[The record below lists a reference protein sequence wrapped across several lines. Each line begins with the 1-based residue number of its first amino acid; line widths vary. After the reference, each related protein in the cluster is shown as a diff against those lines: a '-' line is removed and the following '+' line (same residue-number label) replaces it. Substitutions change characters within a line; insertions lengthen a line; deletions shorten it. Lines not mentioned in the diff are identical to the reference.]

1 MYVEVDDRKSKT
13 YSVEFK
19 AGNSPAMYAHRGDN
33 LGLNGPDPDLR
44 IFVAADGDYGL
55 VPREPV
61 AEPYYRLTR

>member
-19 AGNSPAMYAHRGDN
+19 AGNSPAMYVHRGDN
-33 LGLNGPDPDLR
+33 LGLNRPDPDLR

-55 VPREPV
+55 VPRMG
-61 AEPYYRLTR
+61 ASS